1 MSKKVLVTG
10 GAGYI
15 GSHTVVELVKSGYDP
30 IILDDYRNSDSSV
43 LKRLSQLIGHE
54 PMHVVCDVCDQNRIE
69 EIVETYSISGVIHFA
84 AYKAVGESVENP
96 LKYYSNNIAGL
107 VSVLNVLKKRPEIP
121 FVFSSSCTVYGEP
134 MGLKEVTE
142 NTAKSIPNSPY
153 GYTKWLGEQIIDDLF
168 ISNKQLRM
176 MSLRYFN
183 PIGAHESALIGE
195 LPVGK
200 PNNLLPFITQTVAGI
215 HEKLVIF
222 GKDYPTKD
230 GTCVRDYIH
239 VVDLAEA
246 HVKAMDYLLS
256 IKEGCLEI
264 VNVGTGKGTSVL
276 ELVHAFEKE
285 NNMELNYVFGPKRSG
300 DVIEIYANVDY
311 AFSLLGWRSSR
322 NIKDA
327 VRDAWKWEK
336 SIRNIQ

>member
-1 MSKKVLVTG
+1 MAKKVLVTG

-30 IILDDYRNSDSSV
+30 VILDDYRNSNASV
-43 LKRLSQLIGHE
+43 IKRLTQIIGKE
-54 PMHVVCDVCDQNRIE
+54 PEHVVCDVCDQNRIE
-69 EIVETYSISGVIHFA
+69 EIVDTYSISGVIHFA

-107 VSVLNVLKKRPEIP
+107 VSVLNVLKKRPETP

-134 MGLKEVTE
+134 MGLKEVNE
-142 NTAKSIPNSPY
+142 NTAKSIPTSPY

-168 ISNKQLRM
+168 NSNKQLKM

-200 PNNLLPFITQTVAGI
+200 PNNLLPFITQTAAGM

-222 GKDYPTKD
+222 GNDYPTSD

-256 IKEGCLEI
+256 QRDGCHEI

-276 ELVHAFEKE
+276 ELVRAFEKE
-285 NNMELNYVFGPKRSG
+285 NNMELNYVFGPKRPG
-300 DVIEIYANVDY
+300 DVIEIFANVDY
-311 AFSLLGWRSSR
+311 ALSLFGWRASR
-322 NIKDA
+322 EIKDA

-336 SIRNIQ
+336 SIRNI